1 MIESSG
7 MTSSV
12 IPAYQMKGLGLV
24 NITVKFALNNIR
36 YFGSLVRFFEAWS
49 FCNFCRL
56 DFFQKSFASV
66 GFVGAD
72 QVTLKANALEAWDP
86 RTNWSYPSLAQDL
99 FVRASV

>member
-24 NITVKFALNNIR
+24 NITVKFALNNIK
-36 YFGSLVRFFEAWS
+36 YFGSLVHFFEACS

-72 QVTLKANALEAWDP
+72 QVTLNP
-86 RTNWSYPSLAQDL
+86 FS
-99 FVRASV
+99 VASVKSLFIGIK